1 MLELSNVTVK
11 IGPEHRRSTLLSDIN
26 ITVEKGESVGLVGES
41 GSGKS
46 MTMRTILQTL
56 PPRTDIAGR
65 VLYKGEDTLAYSG
78 ERLRAFRA
86 GAVSMISQNPQAA
99 LNPVLPVSKFLVEGI
114 QAARPAATAQE
125 ALRLSGEVLE
135 QVGIHNVARCLR
147 SYPHQLSGGML
158 QRVVI
163 AGAVAR
169 GTELLLA
176 DEPTTALDVTTQSD
190 VMAILDEARTEAGM
204 AMIFVTHDL
213 DLAAAACDRIA
224 VMSGG
229 RIVESGP
236 ADRVLNR
243 PEHEYTRKLV
253 AAKPSLDHRID
264 AGTGDDPQTQAGP
277 RAGTS
282 VPGPPSREASR
293 EVQP

>member
-1 MLELSNVTVK
+1 
-11 IGPEHRRSTLLSDIN
+11 
-26 ITVEKGESVGLVGES
+26 
-41 GSGKS
+41 
-46 MTMRTILQTL
+46 MRTILQTL
-56 PPRTDIAGR
+56 PPRADIAGK
-65 VLYKGEDTLAYSG
+65 VFYKGEDTLAYSG

-86 GAVSMISQNPQAA
+86 GTVSMISQNPQAA
-99 LNPVLPVSKFLVEGI
+99 LNPVLPVSKFLIEGI
-114 QAARPAATAQE
+114 QAARPAVTAQE

-135 QVGIHNVARCLR
+135 QVGINNVARCLR

-163 AGAVAR
+163 AGSVAR

-229 RIVESGP
+229 LIVESGP

-243 PEHEYTRKLV
+243 PEHEYTQKLV
-253 AAKPSLDHRID
+253 AAKPSLNHRMES
-264 AGTGDDPQTQAGP
+264 GP
-277 RAGTS
+277 RSGPQPHARPWPATRLPGSTS
-282 VPGPPSREASR
+282 PEASR
-293 EVQP
+293 EAKR

>member
-114 QAARPAATAQE
+114 QAAMPAVTAQK

-158 QRVVI
+158 QRVV
-163 AGAVAR
+163 GW
-169 GTELLLA
+169 GW
-176 DEPTTALDVTTQSD
+176 
-190 VMAILDEARTEAGM
+190 
-204 AMIFVTHDL
+204 
-213 DLAAAACDRIA
+213 
-224 VMSGG
+224 
-229 RIVESGP
+229 
-236 ADRVLNR
+236 
-243 PEHEYTRKLV
+243 
-253 AAKPSLDHRID
+253 
-264 AGTGDDPQTQAGP
+264 
-277 RAGTS
+277 
-282 VPGPPSREASR
+282 
-293 EVQP
+293 